1 MMKNE
6 IRTDLTFIPT
16 VMSYSIEV
24 AIPIFS
30 SYCNFFSGGDI
41 NDTINELTKSLN
53 SKSTLEYQKEYIRRV
68 LAVIKCA
75 KLYGAIS
82 VTNGTICQEY
92 GKKVVKSNFIFC
104 VLSDLQD
111 FQKALNSFK
120 K

>member
-1 MMKNE
+1 MKNE

-24 AIPIFS
+24 AVFS
-30 SYCNFFSGGDI
+30 SYCNFFSGGEI
-41 NDTINELTKSLN
+41 NDTINELTKYLN
-53 SKSTLEYQKEYIRRV
+53 SESTLEYQKEYIRRV

-82 VTNGTICQEY
+82 VTDGKVCQEY